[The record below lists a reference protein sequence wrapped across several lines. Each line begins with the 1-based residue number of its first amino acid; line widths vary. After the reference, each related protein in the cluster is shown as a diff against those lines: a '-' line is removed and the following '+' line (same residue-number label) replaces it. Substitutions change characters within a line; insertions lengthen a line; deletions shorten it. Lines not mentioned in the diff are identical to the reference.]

1 MMTAGKASL
10 MHRVSN
16 SPQIYKGADLMA
28 TKAGKMGQ
36 TNNTLMG
43 STMAATTGNMMN
55 TLEHTRSSPFRE
67 TISKGMI
74 TGIGLLNK
82 ANDTMTSRK

>member
-1 MMTAGKASL
+1 MINAGKTSL
-10 MHRVSN
+10 MQRVSN
-16 SPQIYKGADLMA
+16 SPQVYTGADLGST
-28 TKAGKMGQ
+28 TKGKMMK

-43 STMAATTGNMMN
+43 STMAGTMN

-74 TGIGLLNK
+74 TGIGMLNK
-82 ANDTMTSRK
+82 QNGEIKK